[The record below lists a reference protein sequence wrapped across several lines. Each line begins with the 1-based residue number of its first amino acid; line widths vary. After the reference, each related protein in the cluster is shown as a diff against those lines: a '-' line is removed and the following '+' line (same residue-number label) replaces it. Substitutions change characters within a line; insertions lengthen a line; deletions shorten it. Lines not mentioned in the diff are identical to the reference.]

1 MSKGLK
7 NALIVIG
14 VLIVLIFPIISTYNK
29 IVTLEQNV
37 MRLSSNIDSDL
48 KRRSDLIPNLVET
61 TKGYATHEKEV
72 FTDIANA
79 RAKLGGANT
88 IQDKANAD
96 SELSSALSRL
106 LVVVERYPELKSNQ
120 NFNNLMIQLEGTENR
135 INVSR
140 KDYNDAVTV
149 YNATIKRFP
158 ASIIASTFRFESKEY
173 YKADEASKEVP
184 KVDFNTGK

>member
-7 NALIVIG
+7 NALIAIG
-14 VLIVLIFPIISTYNK
+14 VLIVLIFPIVSTYNK

-61 TKGYATHEKEV
+61 TKGYAAHEKEV

-106 LVVVERYPELKSNQ
+106 LVVVERYPELKSNE
-120 NFNNLMIQLEGTENR
+120 NFRALMVQLEGTENR

-158 ASIIASTFRFESKEY
+158 ASIIASTFRFGSKEY
-173 YKADEASKEVP
+173 YKADEASKKVP

>member
-61 TKGYATHEKEV
+61 TKGYAAHEKEV

-106 LVVVERYPELKSNQ
+106 LVVVERYPELKSNE
-120 NFNNLMIQLEGTENR
+120 NFRALMVQLEGTENR

>member
-7 NALIVIG
+7 NALIAIG
-14 VLIVLIFPIISTYNK
+14 VLIVLIFPIVSTYNK

-61 TKGYATHEKEV
+61 TKGYAAHEKEV

-106 LVVVERYPELKSNQ
+106 LVVVERYPELKSNE
-120 NFNNLMIQLEGTENR
+120 NFRALMVQLEGTENR

>member
-1 MSKGLK
+1 
-7 NALIVIG
+7 
-14 VLIVLIFPIISTYNK
+14 
-29 IVTLEQNV
+29 

-61 TKGYATHEKEV
+61 TKGYAAHEKEV

-106 LVVVERYPELKSNQ
+106 LVVVERYPELKSNE
-120 NFNNLMIQLEGTENR
+120 NFRALMVQLEGTENR

-158 ASIIASTFRFESKEY
+158 ASIIASTFRFGSKEY

>member
-1 MSKGLK
+1 MSKRLK
-7 NALIVIG
+7 NTLIVIG
-14 VLIVLIFPIISTYNK
+14 VLIVLIFPVISTYNK
-29 IVTLEQNV
+29 MVALEQNV
-37 MRLSSNIDSDL
+37 IRYSSNIDTDL

-61 TKGYATHEKEV
+61 TKGYATHEKEL

-96 SELSSALSRL
+96 TELSSALSRL
-106 LVVVERYPELKSNQ
+106 LVVVERYPELKSNE
-120 NFNNLMIQLEGTENR
+120 NFRALMVQLEGTENR

-140 KDYNDAVTV
+140 KDYNEAVV
-149 YNATIKRFP
+149 AYNYSIKRFP
-158 ASIIASTFRFESKEY
+158 ASVVASIFRFQPKEP

>member
-1 MSKGLK
+1 M
-7 NALIVIG
+7 
-14 VLIVLIFPIISTYNK
+14 P
-29 IVTLEQNV
+29 
-37 MRLSSNIDSDL
+37 
-48 KRRSDLIPNLVET
+48 
-61 TKGYATHEKEV
+61 HEKKV

-96 SELSSALSRL
+96 SELSSASSRL

-140 KDYNDAVTV
+140 KDYNEAVTK
-149 YNATIKRFP
+149 YNSTIKRFP
-158 ASIIASTFRFESKEY
+158 ASIIASTFRFESRNIIKQMKLLRKY
-173 YKADEASKEVP
+173 QK
-184 KVDFNTGK
+184 

>member
-106 LVVVERYPELKSNQ
+106 LVMVERYPELKSNQ

-140 KDYNDAVTV
+140 KDYNEAVTK
-149 YNATIKRFP
+149 YNSTIKRFP

>member
-7 NALIVIG
+7 NTLIVIG

-29 IVTLEQNV
+29 IVALEQNV
-37 MRLSSNIDSDL
+37 MRVSSNIDSDL

-79 RAKLGGANT
+79 RAKLGGANN

-96 SELSSALSRL
+96 SELSGALSRL
-106 LVVVERYPELKSNQ
+106 LVVVERYPELKSNE
-120 NFNNLMIQLEGTENR
+120 NFRGLMVQLEGTENR

-140 KDYNDAVTV
+140 KDYNEAVGV
-149 YNATIKRFP
+149 YNATIRKFP
-158 ASIIASTFRFESKEY
+158 ASVIASTFRFNPKEY